1 MMVFF
6 LNGTSLLRSI
16 SGPGSW
22 GKIMTVKFSL
32 PNAPRSIYFFFFN
45 FSLTKRPVSRHFS
58 ASNRNRRENG
68 PYLTGGAWKSSQPDT
83 RAVVF
88 GRLVA
93 PARDEVTSLA
103 WRDLRPGKRRV
114 FYCLFV
120 FFSWRSRKRTDLF
133 VECFFFAFHIRIAV
147 VSGHWKTRRIRGFP
161 TVPVGRA
168 GRAGPAV
175 WRSVRAIR
183 RRSVLERCRAIEPY
197 LLPNWRRKIENDEIP
212 GHLSLSLSF
221 SYWLSHFAV
230 RHRTI
235 KTRSV
240 HDKVCTFNGTGA
252 FVPRGVPVEKSQ

>member
-1 MMVFF
+1 MKIKSTRHQGRCLRPFSCASTGWSYIPCLKRFTTGKAPCF
-6 LNGTSLLRSI
+6 LLF
-16 SGPGSW
+16 
-22 GKIMTVKFSL
+22 VC
-32 PNAPRSIYFFFFN
+32 FFF
-45 FSLTKRPVSRHFS
+45 
-58 ASNRNRRENG
+58 
-68 PYLTGGAWKSSQPDT
+68 
-83 RAVVF
+83 
-88 GRLVA
+88 VA
-93 PARDEVTSLA
+93 FEKKN
-103 WRDLRPGKRRV
+103 W
-114 FYCLFV
+114 FV
-120 FFSWRSRKRTDLF
+120 CGMF
-133 VECFFFAFHIRIAV
+133 FFFAFHIRIAV

>member
-133 VECFFFAFHIRIAV
+133 VECFFFCFSHTDRCSLWTLEDEEDPWFSDCSSRPCGSSGSRSLKVRSGDKTTIRP
-147 VSGHWKTRRIRGFP
+147 GTLPCNW
-161 TVPVGRA
+161 
-168 GRAGPAV
+168 
-175 WRSVRAIR
+175 AIL
-183 RRSVLERCRAIEPY
+183 VA
-197 LLPNWRRKIENDEIP
+197 
-212 GHLSLSLSF
+212 
-221 SYWLSHFAV
+221 
-230 RHRTI
+230 
-235 KTRSV
+235 
-240 HDKVCTFNGTGA
+240 
-252 FVPRGVPVEKSQ
+252 